1 MTVEEMK
8 GIKRQKNSNFWGGV
22 GDWWG
27 NVTGG
32 TQQKSGQSQMAKAG
46 QLAGQIGGVSEA
58 QQMQNAQQAASG
70 LAEQQGQTAATQ
82 GSRAAL
88 QAARSSGLNAGQ
100 AAMLGG
106 QQAGDLYT
114 NQYQQGLQSG
124 MNQYGQATQNR
135 LAAAGIQG
143 QMGQATQQA
152 GAEKGKSF
160 WGGVTGLASAGL
172 GLLSDREAKTDI
184 EDAKTIDEAAETI
197 GPKRFRYKDGGGEQ
211 VGVIAQDVE
220 KVLPEN
226 VRETPAGKVIDVA
239 KQTGSNT
246 AMLME
251 TIRRLR
257 ALEKKAATK

>member
-1 MTVEEMK
+1 M
-8 GIKRQKNSNFWGGV
+8 GFWQGV

-27 NVTGG
+27 NLTGG
-32 TQQKSGQSQMAKAG
+32 TQQKAGNKQMAQAG
-46 QLAGQIGGVSEA
+46 KLAGQIGGVSEA
-58 QQMQNAQQAASG
+58 QQMANAQQAASG

-88 QAARSSGLNAGQ
+88 RAARTSGLNAGQ
-100 AAMLGG
+100 AAMLGS

-135 LAAAGIQG
+135 LAAAGLQG
-143 QMGQATQQA
+143 QIGQAQQQA
-152 GAEKGKSF
+152 GAQKGQQF

-184 EDAKTIDEAAETI
+184 KDAKTIDEAAETI
-197 GPKRFRYKDGGGEQ
+197 GPKRFRYKGEDGEQ
-211 VGVIAQDVE
+211 LGVIAQDVQ

-251 TIRRLR
+251 TIQRLR